1 MPKMPIGDEHP
12 AHELQAYETL
22 TTAKSHPHPNHQRA
36 RSFLRIRS
44 FLSSQI
50 YSFGNDAHRKW
61 SKQHLELLVLVEH
74 DDVCVVD
81 GPLDLDD

>member
-1 MPKMPIGDEHP
+1 MPKMPIGDKHY
-12 AHELQAYETL
+12 AHESHAHKTS
-22 TTAKSHPHPNHQRA
+22 TTAKSHPQPNHQRA

-44 FLSSQI
+44 FRSSRT
-50 YSFGNDAHRKW
+50 YSLGNDAHRKW

-81 GPLDLDD
+81 EQLDLDD

>member
-1 MPKMPIGDEHP
+1 MPKMPIGDESH
-12 AHELQAYETL
+12 AHEIHAHKTS
-22 TTAKSHPHPNHQRA
+22 TTAKSHPQPNHQRA

-44 FLSSQI
+44 FRSSRLH
-50 YSFGNDAHRKW
+50 SFGNNAHRKW

-81 GPLDLDD
+81 EPLDLDD